1 MYNSI
6 KKRTLLLKNR
16 LLNDTYITLE
26 TTPPK
31 LPTFDG
37 VIEKIRESEA
47 FKYIHGFST
56 TDSPLSQM
64 KYNSIIASFK
74 LQQAFNLPSIATMSM
89 RDRNKI
95 ALQSDLLAANDLNV
109 VNILALT
116 GDPAKMSDQPNS
128 KAVLEGNSNLLLQI
142 IRGFNSN
149 IDFSG
154 REFKIAPK
162 EITAFAVTN
171 SYAKNFASIEKKIY
185 NKFKNCATGV
195 ISQPVYDLEI
205 VNTLINITKEV
216 QNEFDDERSKNQLI
230 LGFFPI
236 TNLKTAQ
243 FLSSHVP
250 GIFVPD
256 EWIELLIKANKI
268 SKEEEYKIG
277 LELSRNLF
285 QKLLEI
291 HPKIHIMTANKFEI
305 VKELF

>member
-1 MYNSI
+1 ML
-6 KKRTLLLKNR
+6 RDR
-16 LLNDTYITLE
+16 LINDTYITLE

-37 VIEKIRESEA
+37 VIEKIEESEA
-47 FKYIHGFST
+47 FKYVHGFST

-64 KYNSIIASFK
+64 KYNSIIAAFK
-74 LQQAFNLPSIATMSM
+74 LQQKFNLPAIATMSM

-95 ALQSDLLAANDLNV
+95 ALQSDLLGANDLGV
-109 VNILALT
+109 TNILALT

-128 KAVLEGNSNLLLQI
+128 KAVVEGNSNLLLQI

-162 EITAFAVTN
+162 TITSFAVTN

-185 NKFKNCATGV
+185 NKIKNCASGI

-205 VNTLINITKEV
+205 ANTLIDITKRV
-216 QNEFDDERSKNQLI
+216 QNEFDDDRKNNQLI

-243 FLSSHVP
+243 FLSAHVP

-256 EWIELLIKANKI
+256 EWIEELIKANKI
-268 SKEEEYKIG
+268 SKEEEYKVG
-277 LELSRNLF
+277 LDLSRKLF
-285 QKLLEI
+285 QELLKI